1 MNTHAAL
8 GLTAVA
14 GLLGAHAAAKR
25 AVTGARTRPQ
35 PAVLAAR
42 SGPPA
47 RRWLVSAPDGT
58 GLAVDEWGDPDAP
71 VTVVLSH
78 GWTLSSHLWH
88 RQIASLSADAR
99 VIAWDHRGHGRS
111 ERSGPEGC
119 TLPGLGGD
127 LAAVI
132 DNLVPEGRLV
142 LAGHSMGGMTIMH
155 LAEQRPDLVD
165 DRVDGVV
172 IVSSS
177 PGDLAAAD
185 FGLPLPWSA
194 LVKAMGPR
202 GMAALGRLE
211 AWSEK
216 RQSLAPELWL
226 ATRALSFGTGAPA
239 HMVDEMLDVVE
250 TVPLGVVSA
259 FYAGLAQHD
268 GHAGLDILSRVPVT
282 ILVGIEDRLTPVA
295 HSRRIAELVPSAELV
310 TFERAGHMLTLE
322 RADEVTKVIA
332 GHVQRSRTRAEMS
345 DLVASS

>member
-8 GLTAVA
+8 GVTAVA
-14 GLLGAHAAAKR
+14 GLLGAHRTAKR
-25 AVTGARTRPQ
+25 IVTSARTRPHA
-35 PAVLAAR
+35 AVFAAR
-42 SGPPA
+42 PGPPA
-47 RRWLVSAPDGT
+47 RRWLVPAPDGT
-58 GLAVDEWGDPDAP
+58 GLAADEWGDSDAP

-88 RQIASLSADAR
+88 RQIAGLPADVR

-119 TLPGLGGD
+119 KLPGLGGD

-132 DNLVPEGRLV
+132 DSLAPQGRLV

-155 LAEQRPDLVD
+155 LAEQRPDLID
-165 DRVDGVV
+165 DRVDGV
-172 IVSSS
+172 IMVSSS

-185 FGLPLPWSA
+185 FGLPRPWGA
-194 LVKAMGPR
+194 LVRAIGPR

-211 AWSEK
+211 AWSE
-216 RQSLAPELWL
+216 RRESLAPELWL
-226 ATRALSFGTGAPA
+226 ATRVLSFGTGTPA

-259 FYAGLAQHD
+259 FYAGLVQHD
-268 GHAGLDILSRVPVT
+268 GQAGLDILSRVPVS
-282 ILVGIEDRLTPVA
+282 ILAGLEDRLTPVA
-295 HSRRIAELVPSAELV
+295 HSRRMAEMVSSAELIIL
-310 TFERAGHMLTLE
+310 EGAGHMLTLE
-322 RADEVTKVIA
+322 RADEVTEIIA
-332 GHVQRSRTRAEMS
+332 AHVQRSRARAEMS